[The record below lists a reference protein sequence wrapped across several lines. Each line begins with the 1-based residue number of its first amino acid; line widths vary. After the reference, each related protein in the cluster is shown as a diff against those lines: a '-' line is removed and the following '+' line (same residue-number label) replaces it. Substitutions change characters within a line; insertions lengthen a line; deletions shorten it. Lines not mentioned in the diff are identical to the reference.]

1 MKRRVEAGDNNMN
14 LLPIILLLVESAAAI
29 IAMFVFPF
37 FVVYFFFFLLPLTF
51 SLPWSIRRL
60 RRQKKKNTMERRGF
74 SLAVQVLCKIIK
86 VDFFLNKE
94 EKCSVLTT

>member
-37 FVVYFFFFLLPLTF
+37 FGVYFFFFPSTSDF
-51 SLPWSIRRL
+51 QFAVVNKKTKTTKEKEHNGTQRIFASCTSSLQNHKSR
-60 RRQKKKNTMERRGF
+60 
-74 SLAVQVLCKIIK
+74 
-86 VDFFLNKE
+86 FFLNKE
-94 EKCSVLTT
+94 EKCSVVAT